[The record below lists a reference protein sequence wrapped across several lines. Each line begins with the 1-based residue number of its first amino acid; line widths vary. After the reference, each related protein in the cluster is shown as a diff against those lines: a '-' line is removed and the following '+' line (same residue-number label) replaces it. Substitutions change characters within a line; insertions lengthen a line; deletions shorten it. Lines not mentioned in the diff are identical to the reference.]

1 MSDKGRNVAPRR
13 APWVIW
19 LAIAWIGSATFAL
32 PARAGDEAF
41 AGLVPGEELS
51 EVELSTHFGG
61 AVLNFTVNGGE
72 MNSNTGAI
80 DVSQLNTIGSGAF
93 GNSSGIVAVTQFQ
106 GDNNN
111 VSVNI
116 NLEVNI
122 NTVTI
127 SGATGSTIS
136 VSNDLN
142 LGGGVVGAFI
152 P

>member
-1 MSDKGRNVAPRR
+1 MSDRGSDATRLGASWF
-13 APWVIW
+13 AWI
-19 LAIAWIGSATFAL
+19 AIAWIGSVALAL
-32 PARAGDEAF
+32 PARAEDEAF
-41 AGLVPGEELS
+41 AGLVPGEALS
-51 EVELSTHFGG
+51 ETELSTHFGG

-72 MNSNTGAI
+72 INSNTGAI

-93 GNSSGIVAVTQFQ
+93 GNASGIVAVTQFQ

-142 LGGGVVGAFI
+142 LGGGVIGAFI

>member
-1 MSDKGRNVAPRR
+1 MSDKGSDATPLG
-13 APWVIW
+13 ASWIAW
-19 LAIAWIGSATFAL
+19 IAIAWIGSVAFAL
-32 PARAGDEAF
+32 PVRAEDEAF
-41 AGLVPGEELS
+41 AGLVPGEALS
-51 EVELSTHFGG
+51 ETELSTHFGG

-72 MNSNTGAI
+72 INSNTGAI

-93 GNSSGIVAVTQFQ
+93 GNASGIVAVTQFQ

>member
-1 MSDKGRNVAPRR
+1 MNDGGTRAAMRATPRI
-13 APWVIW
+13 AW
-19 LAIAWIGSATFAL
+19 LAVAWIGSAALAL
-32 PARAGDEAF
+32 PARAEDETF
-41 AGLVPGEELS
+41 AGLVPGEVLS
-51 EVELSTHFGG
+51 EAELSTQFGG

-72 MNSNTGAI
+72 LNSNTGTI
-80 DVSQLNTIGSGAF
+80 DVSQLNTIGAGAF

>member
-1 MSDKGRNVAPRR
+1 MSDKGRNAAPRR
-13 APWVIW
+13 APWIAW
-19 LAIAWIGSATFAL
+19 LAIAWMGSAALAL
-32 PARAGDEAF
+32 PAWAEGDAF
-41 AGLVPGEELS
+41 AGLVPGDALS
-51 EVELSTHFGG
+51 EAELSTYFGG

-72 MNSNTGAI
+72 LNSNTGAI

-93 GNSSGIVAVTQFQ
+93 GNASGIVAVTQFQ

-142 LGGGVVGAFI
+142 LGGGVIGAFI

>member
-1 MSDKGRNVAPRR
+1 MSDTNSDAAPYGT
-13 APWVIW
+13 AWIAW
-19 LAIAWIGSATFAL
+19 FAIAWIGSVTLAL

-41 AGLVPGEELS
+41 AGLVAGEALS
-51 EVELSTHFGG
+51 EAELSTHFGG

-72 MNSNTGAI
+72 LNSNTGAI

-142 LGGGVVGAFI
+142 LGGGVIGAFI